1 MQRVENGNFVKYLT
15 ERTPPDT
22 KTMAMELGKFAVIL
36 FIHERYS
43 IKDVTGYWRRK
54 VVGVMLCYEDNQV
67 PYNETQECLFVA
79 AALEE
84 WGKFAYSE
92 YTEKM
97 NAPEISRARTE
108 SEEAKS
114 LVNEITADI
123 KTKATRL
130 WDEQSYL
137 IQETG
142 LTMSAYTAIEFD
154 DQEGFDFAIETD
166 PNNEMG
172 MLKFHRPALN
182 KIIKSND
189 LFKEEMEIGESM
201 PVQDTPARLYRR
213 CRPQISLGPVHR
225 LLGEMNF
232 ERKQKKIEE
241 LGGG

>member
-15 ERTPPDT
+15 ERIPPDT
-22 KTMAMELGKFAVIL
+22 KTMAMALANFAVVI
-36 FIHERYS
+36 FIYQRYGPEGEGGHWHKK
-43 IKDVTGYWRRK
+43 I
-54 VVGVMLCYEDNQV
+54 VGIMLCYEAG
-67 PYNETQECLFVA
+67 QERLTEIQERLFVA

-84 WGKFAYSE
+84 WAKYTRSR
-92 YTEKM
+92 YTEMM
-97 NAPEISRARTE
+97 NTPDIIQARMANEETEDLVKEIATE
-108 SEEAKS
+108 
-114 LVNEITADI
+114 I
-123 KTKATRL
+123 KTEATRL

-182 KIIKSND
+182 KIIKSHD
-189 LFKEEMEIGESM
+189 LFKKKFEIGESM

-232 ERKQKKIEE
+232 ERRQKQIKK
-241 LGGG
+241 LQGG